1 MTKNPSTTKPRT
13 KLDIFEEYATRGGTK
28 KIKSFDSTADLIKAL
43 DALPPLP
50 VATPEPTPEPAAKKQ
65 PVAKDDFVLDDEAI
79 DVPAPKQRKAAK
91 PAKQPKAP
99 KDPNKKRNPNTQAR
113 VNKLVAHS
121 EETYKISPS
130 FNREARM
137 WEFRSGRKIVAQ
149 CDSRKLAEFTV
160 DFEVYAK
167 WIKARTRE
175 ATAP

>member
-1 MTKNPSTTKPRT
+1 MTATTKPRT
-13 KLDIFEEYATRGGTK
+13 KLEIYEEYATRGGMK

-43 DALPPLP
+43 DALPPL
-50 VATPEPTPEPAAKKQ
+50 AAAPEPVEEPKKK
-65 PVAKDDFVLDDEAI
+65 PVPKNDFVLDDEDEAV
-79 DVPAPKQRKAAK
+79 DVPARRKSAKAPKQPKA
-91 PAKQPKAP
+91 PKAP

-121 EETYKISPS
+121 TETYRVVPS
-130 FNREARM
+130 FNRETRT

-160 DFEVYAK
+160 DFEVYGK

-175 ATAP
+175 VSAP